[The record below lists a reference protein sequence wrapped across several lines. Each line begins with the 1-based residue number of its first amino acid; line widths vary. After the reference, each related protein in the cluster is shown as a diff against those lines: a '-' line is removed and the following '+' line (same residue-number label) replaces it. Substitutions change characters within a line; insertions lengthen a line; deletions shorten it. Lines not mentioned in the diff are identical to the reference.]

1 MVSPN
6 YLHRLSK
13 VRKSESV
20 GSPNKMDRA
29 YHLRNIVLKNPNNRL
44 EQVHAQSQSKIR
56 FRPSF
61 PDYDRRFTED
71 IRDDFPSERESGNGD
86 IRQSVFQRYEGHHAQ
101 YIASSN
107 FYSPTQSPGTLE
119 SPPRVHRTR
128 HSNREID
135 NNKKIVP
142 SVASFPVQAQSNRN
156 IDPRR
161 PNLSRIPLSLSDHE
175 IIGDPSLNIHRFRL
189 PSQFLPILDQSKQSF
204 VSIYTLVKIV
214 LLTSCDIQLSM
225 DVKGM
230 PRSSKTDGQRIF
242 IA

>member
-20 GSPNKMDRA
+20 GSPDKMDSA

-44 EQVHAQSQSKIR
+44 EQVHAHSHSRMR

-61 PDYDRRFTED
+61 SDYDRRATED
-71 IRDDFPSERESGNGD
+71 IRDDFPSERESGNDD

-101 YIASSN
+101 YIAPSN
-107 FYSPTQSPGTLE
+107 FYNPTQSPGTLE

-128 HSNREID
+128 HSNCEID

-142 SVASFPVQAQSNRN
+142 NVASFPVQAQSNRN
-156 IDPRR
+156 IAPRR

-189 PSQFLPILDQSKQSF
+189 PIQFLPILDQSKSSF
-204 VSIYTLVKIV
+204 VSIHTIRVFS
-214 LLTSCDIQLSM
+214 LLTLCDIQLSM
-225 DVKGM
+225 DVKGT
-230 PRSSKTDGQRIF
+230 PRNFKMDGQQIF
-242 IA
+242 TA